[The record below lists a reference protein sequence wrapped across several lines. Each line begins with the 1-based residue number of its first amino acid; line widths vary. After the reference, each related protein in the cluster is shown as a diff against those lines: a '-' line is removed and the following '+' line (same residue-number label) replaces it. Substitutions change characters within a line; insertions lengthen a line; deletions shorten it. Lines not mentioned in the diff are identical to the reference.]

1 MANKVNHFR
10 VYRNWMRVFDNM
22 NHEQMGRVF
31 SALMVYAFNGIDLVD
46 GREDS
51 YEPEER
57 AAFYALAAS
66 IDVAAEKYGSTT
78 SK

>member
-10 VYRNWMRVFDNM
+10 VYCNWMRVFDNM
-22 NHEQMGRVF
+22 DNEQLGRVF
-31 SALMVYAFNGIDLVD
+31 RALMEYAFD
-46 GREDS
+46 GKDRVSSCDI

-66 IDVAAEKYGSTT
+66 IDVAAEKYGTAN
-78 SK
+78 K